1 MDASVIDLDAR
12 LPANACGESFRESR
26 MREIRTYGSMRG
38 EQDAKHGMQLLS
50 HDGETWI
57 PRYAEA

>member
-1 MDASVIDLDAR
+1 MGASVIDLNAQ
-12 LPANACGESFRESR
+12 LPASACGESFRESR

-38 EQDAKHGMQLLS
+38 EQDARHGLQLLS
-50 HDGETWI
+50 HDGETRI